1 MSASLHSGGSTH
13 LVVVDPPSR
22 IKPPPYILQV
32 SLCVPLFC
40 VYLSLA
46 GIPETKD
53 ASQRPPPLPF
63 QTLGSPTEFF
73 YMVWQA
79 SREQQWAVSGENQP
93 LFYFLCSIHIYGI
106 SPTTSCLCN
115 TECSGNCFDP
125 CVVLYRRVHTRLG
138 SGLRPSR
145 FLP

>member
-32 SLCVPLFC
+32 SLCV
-40 VYLSLA
+40 YLSLA

-53 ASQRPPPLPF
+53 ASQRLPLPF

-73 YMVWQA
+73 HMAWQA

-93 LFYFLCSIHIYGI
+93 LFYFLCSIHGI
-106 SPTTSCLCN
+106 SPSTSCLCN

-125 CVVLYRRVHTRLG
+125 CVVLYGPVHTRLG